1 MQEAMYDTWFKFIRN
16 IDEEDFGPETKS
28 KLWSFVYETGS
39 AIASAVFVIF
49 LLFTFVFRAVGVVG
63 ESMLPTLSNGD
74 WLLVSTAS
82 SNIDRG
88 DVVVITQPNYTGKS
102 LVKRVIALEGDVV
115 NIDFYMGI
123 VSVNG
128 KTLKEEYI
136 LEPTAKE
143 FDVEFPLTVPEGHVF
158 VLGDNRNDSKD
169 SRHPEIGLIDK
180 REVLGKALFLFMP
193 GVDEGQSKPEFDRI
207 GVIK

>member
-16 IDEEDFGPETKS
+16 IDEDIDEPETKS

-39 AIASAVFVIF
+39 AVASAVFVIF

-102 LVKRVIALEGDVV
+102 LVKRVIALEGDIV

-136 LEPTAKE
+136 LEPTSKE
-143 FDVEFPLTVPEGHVF
+143 FDVEFPLTVPEGQVF
-158 VLGDNRNDSKD
+158 VLGDNRNNSMD
-169 SRHPEIGLIDK
+169 SRSTKIGCIDK
-180 REVLGKALFLFMP
+180 DYILGVAQYKILPKFT
-193 GVDEGQSKPEFDRI
+193 DI
-207 GVIK
+207 N

>member
-16 IDEEDFGPETKS
+16 IDEDIDEPETKS

-39 AIASAVFVIF
+39 AVASAVFVIF

-102 LVKRVIALEGDVV
+102 LVKRVIALEGDIV

-136 LEPTAKE
+136 LEPTSKE
-143 FDVEFPLTVPEGHVF
+143 FDVEFPLTVPKGQVF
-158 VLGDNRNDSKD
+158 VLGDNRNNSMD
-169 SRHPEIGLIDK
+169 SRSTKIGCIDK
-180 REVLGKALFLFMP
+180 DYILGVAQYKILPKFT
-193 GVDEGQSKPEFDRI
+193 DI
-207 GVIK
+207 N

>member
-1 MQEAMYDTWFKFIRN
+1 MYDTWFKFIRN
-16 IDEEDFGPETKS
+16 IDEEDFEPQTKS

-143 FDVEFPLTVPEGHVF
+143 FDVEFPLTVPEGQVF
-158 VLGDNRNDSKD
+158 VLGDNRNNSMD
-169 SRHPEIGLIDK
+169 SRSAKIGCIDK
-180 REVLGKALFLFMP
+180 DYILGVAQYKILPKFT
-193 GVDEGQSKPEFDRI
+193 DI
-207 GVIK
+207 N